1 MTRPSPPTQ
10 SGCSPPAGR
19 RQHPICSLQPFQ
31 GPRPALP
38 SPAIPCSPRLG
49 TLCSGTGRQGY
60 PSLPGRQRLW
70 KPPGSCFQPCGPRDA
85 CGPLGRL
92 NRRWGGAR
100 REPVPCRPALLV
112 RRACPPHPHHGLLSR
127 QMRHFINCIL
137 NTCFK
142 LVKAV
147 SSFRSLPF
155 SPFAVAAFHCWGRSG
170 DRTGVAEHPRPS
182 TPREGDPWL
191 SAPRGLRTTTPPAAF
206 PWGLPV

>member
-19 RQHPICSLQPFQ
+19 RQHPICSPQPFQ

-70 KPPGSCFQPCGPRDA
+70 KPPGSCLRPCGPRA
-85 CGPLGRL
+85 SER
-92 NRRWGGAR
+92 GGSG

-112 RRACPPHPHHGLLSR
+112 QRACPPHPHRGLLSR

-142 LVKAV
+142 LVKAL
-147 SSFRSLPF
+147 SSFQSLIF
-155 SPFAVAAFHCWGRSG
+155 SAFAVAACFTAGGALGTGLGWP
-170 DRTGVAEHPRPS
+170 RTHAHRLPGKETPGSQPPRASPHP
-182 TPREGDPWL
+182 
-191 SAPRGLRTTTPPAAF
+191 PPATL